1 MIMNDTNP
9 TEALPGVVRAAKQGR
24 WFSAALTAVAIA
36 LLLPFIFVVM
46 PALNSGF
53 NPMPS
58 ARQILVIKSILVS
71 LAGLSIVA
79 GAIMI
84 QSGRKI
90 LRTGQCP
97 PPDAWVWYDTKV
109 KQGTAAIRLAWTYII
124 SAVICGILCAG
135 LSAYILVVLDRLS
148 PPFKLPPGVKIIEH
162 KTSSGMK

>member
-1 MIMNDTNP
+1 MIMNDTNS
-9 TEALPGVVRAAKQGR
+9 TDALPTVVRATKQGR
-24 WFSAALTAVAIA
+24 WFSAALSAVAIGM
-36 LLLPFIFVVM
+36 LLPFMFVVM

-58 ARQILVIKSILVS
+58 ARQILMIKSILAG

-79 GAIMI
+79 SAIMI

-109 KQGTAAIRLAWTYII
+109 KRGTAAIRLAWTYII
-124 SAVICGILCAG
+124 SAVICGLLCAG
-135 LSAYILVVLDRLS
+135 LSAYILVVLDRLT
-148 PPFKLPPGVKIIEH
+148 PPYKLPPGVKIIEH
-162 KTSSGMK
+162 KTASGKQ